1 MKPAVHR
8 NSAIDCL
15 LVSTIRDRK
24 DKLGPVVRHSFAS
37 PRNLMHIIS
46 IVKFDHFKRYILIEH
61 THSSR

>member
-15 LVSTIRDRK
+15 PVSTIRDRK
-24 DKLGPVVRHSFAS
+24 DKLGPVVRRSFAS
-37 PRNLMHIIS
+37 PRNLMHLS
-46 IVKFDHFKRYILIEH
+46 IVKFAHFTRYILIEH